1 MFIDPKPIPVN
12 EDDLPKTEEFESEF
26 SNNKGD
32 D

>member
-12 EDDLPKTEEFESEF
+12 TEEIPKTEEFESEF
-26 SNNKGD
+26 SNNTGD